1 MEKSIRR
8 YFALFALPGLICFFI
23 SFVIPF
29 IWGLVLSF
37 CSFTTITDVT
47 FTGFENYIKAFT
59 IDNYFTGA
67 FVFTLLFTFVS
78 VILINV
84 IAFAFALLL
93 TRDIPGTNAFRTII
107 FMPNLIGGIVLGWIW
122 NVIIN
127 GVLAKFQ
134 MNIMSDTKFGFWGLV
149 ILMLWQNAGYM
160 MVIYI
165 AAIQNIPQDELE
177 AAAID
182 GASGWTTLT
191 RITIPAVMPSIT
203 ICLFLTLT
211 NCFKLYDQN
220 LALTAGNP
228 NHGTE
233 MLAMN
238 IFNTFYSRVGF
249 EGVGQAKAVIFTIV
263 VAFIALIQ
271 LAVTRKKEEAL

>member
-1 MEKSIRR
+1 MEKSIRKW
-8 YFALFALPGLICFFI
+8 FALFALPGLVCFAVAFLVPFVWGFI
-23 SFVIPF
+23 
-29 IWGLVLSF
+29 LSF
-37 CSFTTITDVT
+37 CEFTTITNAS
-47 FTGFENYIKAFT
+47 FTGFSNYVRAFT
-59 IDNYFTGA
+59 VDSYFTQS
-67 FVFTLLFTFVS
+67 FVFTLLFTAVS
-78 VILINV
+78 VITINLF
-84 IAFAFALLL
+84 AFTFALLL
-93 TRDIPGTNAFRTII
+93 TRNVPGTNAFRTII

-127 GVLAKFQ
+127 GVLAAFGL
-134 MNIMSDTKFGFWGLV
+134 NIMSDPKFGFWGLV
-149 ILMLWQNAGYM
+149 ILMNWQNAGYM

-182 GASGWTTLT
+182 GANGWTTLT
-191 RITIPAVMPSIT
+191 RIIIPSVMPSIT

-211 NCFKLYDQN
+211 NGFKLYDQN
-220 LALTAGNP
+220 LALTAGQP

-238 IFNTFYSRVGF
+238 IFNTFYSRMGF

-263 VAFIALIQ
+263 VALIALIQ
-271 LAVTRKKEEAL
+271 LRFTRDREETA

>member
-1 MEKSIRR
+1 MEKSIRKW
-8 YFALFALPGLICFFI
+8 FALFALPGLVCFAVAFLVPFVWGFI
-23 SFVIPF
+23 
-29 IWGLVLSF
+29 LSF
-37 CSFTTITDVT
+37 CEFTTITNAS
-47 FTGFENYIKAFT
+47 FTGFSNYVRAFT
-59 IDNYFTGA
+59 VDSYFTQS
-67 FVFTLLFTFVS
+67 FVFTLLFTVVS
-78 VILINV
+78 VITINLF
-84 IAFAFALLL
+84 AFTFALLL
-93 TRDIPGTNAFRTII
+93 TRNVPGTNAFRTII

-127 GVLAKFQ
+127 GVLAAFGL
-134 MNIMSDTKFGFWGLV
+134 NIMSDPKFGFWGLV
-149 ILMLWQNAGYM
+149 ILMNWQNAGYM

-182 GASGWTTLT
+182 GANGWTTLT
-191 RITIPAVMPSIT
+191 RIIIPSVMPSIT

-211 NCFKLYDQN
+211 NGFKLYDQN
-220 LALTAGNP
+220 LALTAGQP

-238 IFNTFYSRVGF
+238 IFNTFYSRMGF

-263 VAFIALIQ
+263 VALIALIQ
-271 LAVTRKKEEAL
+271 LRFTRDREETA